1 MRKKYKYILV
11 LLSLAYSITLTA
23 SPIFSLS
30 SNLSKIVDDTVS
42 VELKV
47 DSDIS
52 TEDVLSYSFSFSY
65 NANILTP
72 IDVLYDQNLQHFSKV
87 NNFNTSGKIILVGA
101 SIQKMSGSGTLLTVR
116 FKAKAQGSTALS
128 FITNECVLN
137 EGAVVYTFQNGNVNI
152 APKPSITLTPNSG
165 FLTLGQNMQFSVSGG
180 TPPYVFEVKDEN
192 VAQISSAG
200 VLTALT
206 HGTTKVYATD
216 ANGIKDSTDSFIEV
230 TALSLSIPTDL
241 NAWQGWSIEVP
252 INALDFNMLDVFSAQ
267 IKLTYRS
274 DVLSFDGV
282 TTEGT
287 LLSNAVVSA
296 VDVAP
301 GNLNIVFA
309 SANKLQGEGVLVKL
323 HFKVLTTAVAATN
336 ITFSETVFNENIRS
350 LNTNGHFYP
359 SVLPSLTLIP
369 NSGTLV
375 AGDSMLFEVQNG
387 YPPYSWKVS
396 DARIASVGLNGM
408 LTAKEGGVVAVTVTD
423 SVGAEKTIEGI
434 KVYDMKMYFDKDTLE
449 KINTVT
455 KTRFFSDS
463 IPEGRLAVS
472 SIEGEVSVN
481 NPNVRITGIHTDSSF
496 TKDWDVII
504 VPVNNQRIKFYMA
517 GSESFNQKGVV
528 FFLETELL
536 PGFKEYDKTDIIIH
550 SLIVNE
556 SVPEPF
562 LINGSIEGKL
572 FTDQDKTIC
581 LGEKTPILTLS
592 GAKNKTISGWQK
604 RVGRT
609 GAWTS
614 IAVVDTFY
622 SEVPSQIGEWEYRVV
637 VDGIP
642 EKVANIIVK
651 TIPYVSGSIK
661 GPTSFCNVPQF
672 FTYKTDP
679 IKTASS
685 YLWTYTGSGVV
696 LHPNKNKL
704 LLEITNDITPGFLI
718 LKTENMCGKSLDSLV
733 LFIDPL
739 IQPANF
745 DIIKKQQ
752 TYNRDTVDF
761 ENSSIGALSYH
772 WIVNAQ
778 EPSVSFVK
786 ETNENSE
793 NISLQFNQAGIY
805 QVKLITTNSC
815 RVDSVSQQ
823 IEILPFKNGKLV
835 VDKTEACLG
844 ETFHI
849 NLTETTGEVQSW
861 QIQKAQQ
868 IENIISNS
876 LNEIFYSPSA
886 SDVFSIS
893 AMLKE
898 DRGYSDTIS
907 IETIQIPS
915 KPNIYQEEGTLFVN
929 SSLLVRWYEQGDD
942 DLLFEGDTLLT
953 LIPNTTYVATVSD
966 RGCESPI
973 SNPIHYVNVRNVDA
987 DLFSVFPNP
996 IKNRLY
1002 VNSQYTVEKIT
1013 IKDVTGKLCYEQ
1025 EGKSNIDV
1033 SQLSS
1038 GIYLFEIKL
1047 KDNNNIYIK
1056 KLIKE

>member
-1 MRKKYKYILV
+1 M
-11 LLSLAYSITLTA
+11 
-23 SPIFSLS
+23 
-30 SNLSKIVDDTVS
+30 
-42 VELKV
+42 
-47 DSDIS
+47 
-52 TEDVLSYSFSFSY
+52 
-65 NANILTP
+65 
-72 IDVLYDQNLQHFSKV
+72 
-87 NNFNTSGKIILVGA
+87 
-101 SIQKMSGSGTLLTVR
+101 
-116 FKAKAQGSTALS
+116 
-128 FITNECVLN
+128 
-137 EGAVVYTFQNGNVNI
+137 
-152 APKPSITLTPNSG
+152 
-165 FLTLGQNMQFSVSGG
+165 
-180 TPPYVFEVKDEN
+180 
-192 VAQISSAG
+192 
-200 VLTALT
+200 
-206 HGTTKVYATD
+206 
-216 ANGIKDSTDSFIEV
+216 
-230 TALSLSIPTDL
+230 
-241 NAWQGWSIEVP
+241 
-252 INALDFNMLDVFSAQ
+252 
-267 IKLTYRS
+267 
-274 DVLSFDGV
+274 
-282 TTEGT
+282 
-287 LLSNAVVSA
+287 
-296 VDVAP
+296 
-301 GNLNIVFA
+301 
-309 SANKLQGEGVLVKL
+309 
-323 HFKVLTTAVAATN
+323 
-336 ITFSETVFNENIRS
+336 
-350 LNTNGHFYP
+350 
-359 SVLPSLTLIP
+359 
-369 NSGTLV
+369 
-375 AGDSMLFEVQNG
+375 
-387 YPPYSWKVS
+387 
-396 DARIASVGLNGM
+396 
-408 LTAKEGGVVAVTVTD
+408 
-423 SVGAEKTIEGI
+423 
-434 KVYDMKMYFDKDTLE
+434 
-449 KINTVT
+449 
-455 KTRFFSDS
+455 
-463 IPEGRLAVS
+463 
-472 SIEGEVSVN
+472 
-481 NPNVRITGIHTDSSF
+481 
-496 TKDWDVII
+496 
-504 VPVNNQRIKFYMA
+504 
-517 GSESFNQKGVV
+517 
-528 FFLETELL
+528 
-536 PGFKEYDKTDIIIH
+536 
-550 SLIVNE
+550 
-556 SVPEPF
+556 
-562 LINGSIEGKL
+562 
-572 FTDQDKTIC
+572 
-581 LGEKTPILTLS
+581 GEKTPILTLF

-973 SNPIHYVNVRNVDA
+973 SNPIHYVNVRNIDA

-1002 VNSQYTVEKIT
+1002 VNSQYT
-1013 IKDVTGKLCYEQ
+1013 LRR
-1025 EGKSNIDV
+1025 
-1033 SQLSS
+1033 
-1038 GIYLFEIKL
+1038 
-1047 KDNNNIYIK
+1047 
-1056 KLIKE
+1056 